1 MDMTQQPNETDDV
14 FEKDD
19 TVLLTE
25 NRNLK
30 RQLIMNLAP
39 KGAVPGSTSEKI
51 LLMGLINSMDQEI
64 MTRTKIRIDRKSDKE
79 GNDLRAIVA
88 NALLSCRPPKNKIT
102 EQDLLPPP
110 DIKDRDALPGELDVG
125 LIPLTI
131 KSLD

>member
-1 MDMTQQPNETDDV
+1 MDTTQQPNETDDV

-19 TVLLTE
+19 SILLTE

-30 RQLIMNLAP
+30 RQLIKNLAP
-39 KGAVPGSTSEKI
+39 EGTVPGSTSEKI
-51 LLMGLINSMDQEI
+51 LLMGLINSVDQEI

-88 NALLSCRPPKNKIT
+88 NALLNCRPPKNKVT
-102 EQDLLPPP
+102 EQDFVPPS

-125 LIPLTI
+125 LIPLSI